1 MSGAGLIIV
10 IPMSIGIVW
19 LIWYVWNNN
28 RKLDQRIASG
38 DVSLL
43 SSSNYNLTEV
53 VRAPA
58 GSRAERAAIQM
69 VAPSAGK
76 YIRQTLPDGRV
87 ALIPVTNVHQPIRS
101 VHSTMHTNQQHP
113 K

>member
-58 GSRAERAAIQM
+58 GSRIERAAIQM
-69 VAPSAGK
+69 VAPAGN
-76 YIRQTLPDGRV
+76 YIRQILPDGRV
-87 ALIPVTNVHQPIRS
+87 ALIPVTNIPQPIRS
-101 VHSTMHTNQQHP
+101 VHSTMHTTQQHP